1 MENPPARPLRV
12 WPIASLAVVYWLFQW
27 GVMLGEMPIFVRF
40 LSGALSALV
49 FLIVFI
55 ILWSSNGTLPG
66 RTRLL
71 GVGLLF
77 GGAAAGIALAHKSYE
92 PFGFLMASVQYVL
105 TGCAL
110 WLVAARRWPATHSRI
125 ALAAIILVE
134 FGAFDLV
141 RWEGLDG
148 RLHSSIAWRWSA
160 TPEQTFLATKAAV
173 EAVPQKPWSP
183 KPGDCPEYRGALR
196 DGVVRGISIDS
207 TWSTAWKQP
216 VGPAWSSIIAVDGH
230 VVTQE
235 QRGESESTVCYDA
248 ETGKELWV
256 HGDATRFS
264 EGISGAGPRATPT
277 FRDGRLYTLGATGL
291 VACLDAATGKAIWTR
306 DLGKEASPP
315 PQWGN
320 SASPLIVDGKVI
332 VFVGG
337 AGARG
342 VVALSAADGSPV
354 WSKLGG
360 KESYSSVQLLQLRGK
375 PQLLAQDVQ
384 GLSGLALADGAV
396 LWQRP
401 NPDSA
406 VIPMLQAGALDDH
419 RFIVAN
425 GTGIALLDLQEA
437 GGKWSAAEIWA
448 TQKFRPYFCNFVL
461 RDGHLY
467 GLDDGVLAC
476 INLKDGTRVWKKG
489 RYGSGQIVLLDEQG
503 LLVVL
508 SERGELALVEAR
520 PQEPGDVVR
529 FPALK
534 GKTWAHPT
542 VAQDRLLV
550 RNGEE
555 MACYRLRLLK
565 TP

>member
-1 MENPPARPLRV
+1 METQPLRA
-12 WPIASLAVVYWLFQW
+12 WPIATLAALYWIFQIVVALA
-27 GVMLGEMPIFVRF
+27 EMPVFARF
-40 LSGALSALV
+40 LSGALSALA

-66 RTRLL
+66 RTRWS
-71 GVGLLF
+71 GIGLLF
-77 GGAAAGIALAHKSYE
+77 GGAAAGIALAHSSYE
-92 PFGFLMASVQYVL
+92 PGGFLMASLPYVL
-105 TGCAL
+105 TGVAI
-110 WLVAARRWPATHSRI
+110 WLAAARHRRTAQSK
-125 ALAAIILVE
+125 AVLAAVFLIG

-148 RLHSSIAWRWSA
+148 RLHSSISWRWSR
-160 TPEQTFLATKAAV
+160 TPEQTFLATKGAV
-173 EAVPQKPWSP
+173 EAVPQKPWSL
-183 KPGDCPEYRGALR
+183 KPGDSPEYRGVLR
-196 DGVVRGISIDS
+196 DGVVRGLKIDRMEPEA
-207 TWSTAWKQP
+207 AWKRR
-216 VGPAWSSIIAVDGH
+216 VGPGWSGVIVVDGR

-235 QRGESESTVCYDA
+235 QRGDVEAVVCYDV
-248 ETGKELWV
+248 ETGKELWS
-256 HGDATRFS
+256 HGEAARFS

-277 FRDGRLYTLGATGL
+277 FRDGRLYTLGATGV
-291 VACLDAATGKAIWTR
+291 VACLDAATGNAIWTR
-306 DLGKEASPP
+306 DLGKEATPP

-320 SASPLIVDGKVI
+320 SASPLVVDGKVI

-337 AGARG
+337 AAARG
-342 VVALSAADGSPV
+342 VVALSASDGSPR

-360 KESYSSVQLLQLRGK
+360 KESYSSLQLLQVRGK

-384 GLSGLALADGAV
+384 GLSGLAVADGAV

-401 NPDSA
+401 NPNSA

-419 RFIVAN
+419 RVVVTDGA
-425 GTGIALLDLQEA
+425 GLALLDLIEE
-437 GGKWSAAEIWA
+437 GGKWSAAELWT

-476 INLKDGTRVWKKG
+476 LDLKDGSRVWKKG
-489 RYGSGQIVLLDEQG
+489 RYGSGQVLLLADAG

-508 SERGELALVEAR
+508 SEKGELALVEAR

-529 FPALK
+529 VPALE

-542 VAQDRLLV
+542 VAQDRLIV
-550 RNGEE
+550 RNGAE
-555 MACYRLRLLK
+555 MACFRLR
-565 TP
+565 